1 MKIMKTLSVL
11 GSEGYFYE
19 GEFSGTI
26 CFVPASAIQAGR
38 LNEALY
44 VAQGWASLNIKAQ
57 KPRGGVGSHLFP
69 DLDKPNRHGSLSFN
83 RLQQAGRRSRRRLI
97 MV

>member
-1 MKIMKTLSVL
+1 MKNIKTFSVL

-26 CFVPASAIQAGR
+26 CFVPVSAIQAGR

-69 DLDKPNRHGSLSFN
+69 DLDKPCTDTARCEHIK
-83 RLQQAGRRSRRRLI
+83 SRIEQLRPQPI
-97 MV
+97 SA

>member
-69 DLDKPNRHGSLSFN
+69 DLDKPCIDTARCEHINSRIEQ
-83 RLQQAGRRSRRRLI
+83 LQSQPISA
-97 MV
+97 